1 VALISKDILDTI
13 DKNIRSLIVEINKLP
28 FVKRTWFS
36 CGGNPE
42 ERASSP
48 YIDIEYNMKPEY
60 FNIIQKFNKKIL
72 NMHESVGKEII
83 IKRRYH
89 YSFDWKTQR
98 DIDRIWKEFMAIVE
112 EFKRIK
118 E

>member
-1 VALISKDILDTI
+1 MALISKDILDTI
-13 DKNIRSLIVEINKLP
+13 DKNIRSLIVEINKLL

-36 CGGNPE
+36 CGGHPE
-42 ERASSP
+42 EGASSP
-48 YIDIEYNMKPEY
+48 YIDIEYEFKPKY
-60 FNIIQKFNKKIL
+60 INLIQKFHKKIL
-72 NMHESVGKEII
+72 KIEVNVGEII
-83 IKRRYH
+83 IKERYH
-89 YSFDWKTQR
+89 YSFDWKTQK